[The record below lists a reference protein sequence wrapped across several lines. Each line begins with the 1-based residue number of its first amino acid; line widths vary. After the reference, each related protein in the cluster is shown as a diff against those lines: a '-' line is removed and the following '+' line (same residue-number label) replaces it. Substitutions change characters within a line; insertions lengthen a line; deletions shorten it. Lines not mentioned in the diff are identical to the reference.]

1 MTKFEF
7 TLKAQQ
13 SKLNN
18 ITCYEPINI
27 DYLDKL
33 IRSDLLKTT
42 FNNPFATYKYSNER
56 KQLLEY
62 KKLYDYRTKMCK
74 IKYEKVKK
82 PQVKA
87 TKKTKKTEEETNDD
101 EYIAFGRVNPEKALG
116 LFNIRREI
124 RQTLCKD
131 YLIDIDIDNAH
142 PSILY
147 QLCKMYDIDTD
158 KLEDYVK
165 DRANKLKE
173 VQELYKCSKDEAK
186 TLYIIL
192 LYFGS
197 FNTWVKSKN
206 ITNDD
211 NDDDLKPT
219 KFCEKFKKEL
229 GEIGAVI
236 IDQNK
241 DIVNFVEERKGAE
254 TNYNKIGSV
263 TSYYLQEIEN
273 RILETLYS
281 YCVKNKYIVN
291 NVCVLAADG
300 IMIEKDKFKPEILN
314 EFKKVIKD
322 KFGFD
327 LNFSVKN
334 MTQDYISILDD
345 HILNNEEYEIE
356 LLGGYETNLN
366 MDKNEKFSI
375 HKLTEYFNEDIQQL
389 GNNDYQD
396 NFNLTKS
403 FKYFNQHHC
412 FFYQSAS
419 VYNIHNTSVIK
430 TYSNFDKSFEE
441 LVLKDNKD
449 KYITKFTK
457 LYNECQQ
464 KKRYSNFSFEP
475 NKKEK
480 DDEYNLFNG
489 FKYNDDNNDYN
500 INDINIFL
508 EHIKYLTNNDEAAT
522 NYIINWISHIVQKP
536 EQKTRVCIV
545 FYSQTEQIGKNLLLD
560 ILGEVFHGYTNKIKD
575 TNALTDRFNGDMM
588 GKLFVVG
595 DEINARAQ
603 DICNELKDIITRE
616 TEIIEFKGKDKINVN
631 DYKNYVMT
639 TNNENVFKISNSDKR
654 FVFIECPDVRKDE
667 KYYNN
672 LVEFKKDPVKLKQ
685 LYNYFKTK
693 DIKTFQ
699 TIKIVTTEYKKHLM
713 LSNLPAYF
721 RFIKDEYDLL
731 NTDESI
737 PVNILYKMSI
747 EYARKN
753 RLQSTYTDR
762 LFTQQMHNVLGQFKI
777 LKNRKV
783 EYKFPTDNGLK
794 GDKKLEGVDY
804 IKKIFEEKLFQN

>member
-42 FNNPFATYKYSNER
+42 FNNPFATQQYSNER
-56 KQLLEY
+56 KQLIEY

-74 IKYEKVKK
+74 VKYEKVKK
-82 PQVKA
+82 PQVKE
-87 TKKTKKTEEETNDD
+87 TKKTKKTEDKEDNED
-101 EYIAFGRVNPEKALG
+101 EYIAFGRVNPQKALG

-142 PSILY
+142 PSILL
-147 QLCKMYDIDTD
+147 QLCNMHDIDTD
-158 KLEDYVK
+158 KLDDYVN
-165 DRANKLKE
+165 DRPNKLKE
-173 VQELYKCSKDEAK
+173 VMDLYKCSKDDAK

-197 FNTWVKSKN
+197 FNTWVASKK
-206 ITNDD
+206 IGE
-211 NDDDLKPT
+211 DDDVEPKCN

-236 IDQNK
+236 MDQNK
-241 DIVNFVEERKGAE
+241 EIVKFVEERKGVE
-254 TNYNKIGSV
+254 KDYNKIGSV

-273 RILETLYS
+273 RILETLYNH
-281 YCVKNKYIVN
+281 CVKNKYIVN

-314 EFKKVIKD
+314 EFKKVVKD

-334 MTQDYISILDD
+334 MTQDYIDILDQ
-345 HILNNEEYEIE
+345 HILNDEEYQIQ
-356 LLGGYETNLN
+356 LLGGYDTKVNTN
-366 MDKNEKFSI
+366 KQEKFDVY
-375 HKLTEYFNEDIQQL
+375 KLTDYFNEDIQQM
-389 GNNDYQD
+389 GNNEYQD
-396 NFNLTKS
+396 NFHLSKS

-412 FFYQSAS
+412 LFYNSAS
-419 VYNIHNTSVIK
+419 IYKIHNTTID
-430 TYSNFDKSFEE
+430 TYTNFDKSFDD
-441 LVLKDNKD
+441 LVLKETNG
-449 KYITKFTK
+449 KYITKFSK

-464 KKRYSNFSFEP
+464 KMKYSKFSFEP

-480 DDEYNLFNG
+480 DDEYNLFSG
-489 FKYNDDNNDYN
+489 FKYDDDNNDYD
-500 INDINIFL
+500 INDINIYL

-522 NYIINWISHIVQKP
+522 NYIINWISHIIQKP
-536 EQKTRVCIV
+536 QQKTRVCIV

-560 ILGEVFHGYTNKIKD
+560 ILGELFYGYTNKIKD

-616 TEIIEFKGKDKINVN
+616 TEIIEFKNKDKINVN

-639 TNNENVFKISNSDKR
+639 TNNENVFKISNTDKR
-654 FVFIECPDVRKDE
+654 FIFVECPDVRKDE
-667 KYYNN
+667 EYYNN
-672 LVEFKKDPVKLKQ
+672 LVQFKKDKSKLKQ

-693 DIKTFQ
+693 DISTFQ
-699 TIKIVTTEYKKHLM
+699 PIKIVTTEYKKHLI
-713 LSNLPAYF
+713 LNNLPAYF

-737 PVNILYKMSI
+737 SIDILYKMSI

-762 LFTQQMHNVLGQFKI
+762 LFSQQMHKVLGQFKI
-777 LKNRKV
+777 MKNRKV
-783 EYKFPTDNGLK
+783 EYKFPADNGLK
-794 GDKKLEGVDY
+794 GDKRLEGVDF
-804 IKKIFEEKLFQN
+804 IKQIFEEKLLQN